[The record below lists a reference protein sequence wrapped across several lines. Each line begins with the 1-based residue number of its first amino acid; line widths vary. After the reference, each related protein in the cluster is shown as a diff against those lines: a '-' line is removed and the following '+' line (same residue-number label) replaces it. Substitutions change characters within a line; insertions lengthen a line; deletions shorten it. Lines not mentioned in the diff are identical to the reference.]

1 MSETRSNDEFNSQSR
16 VRFRRKNNRDTVLS
30 SIIPIILMVATAFSI
45 AVRSYGHSGGLDAN
59 GCHAGSKPYHCHRA
73 PSEMVGNRLR
83 CDLGS
88 RSKDCVGSATRSSGY
103 GSSPLTRPENTST
116 YKAKISPRDKSVDA
130 LVVRRV
136 QSRLRLMG
144 LYEGSVDGILGSQ
157 TAMAIDLFKIKK
169 GLELGT
175 YLDPATLSHLGV
187 QE

>member
-1 MSETRSNDEFNSQSR
+1 MFARMSLLLLLSIVLGTSET
-16 VRFRRKNNRDTVLS
+16 
-30 SIIPIILMVATAFSI
+30 
-45 AVRSYGHSGGLDAN
+45 SYGHGGGLDAN
-59 GCHAGSKPYHCHRA
+59 GCHAGSQPYHCHRT

-175 YLDPATLSHLGV
+175 YLDPATLSHLGA